1 MPETRVECIRELPL
15 RIKVGEK
22 ATVIPVPYEK
32 DTILVREGKRNEG
45 TPEEYVWLPEVVAK
59 KGTYKSSFVRKDDGS
74 EIPGE
79 FFHGGYE
86 KWFKKI

>member
-22 ATVIPVPYEK
+22 ATVIPVPYTK
-32 DTILVREGKRNEG
+32 DTIICHRAVRNKG
-45 TPEEYVWLPEVVAK
+45 TDKEYEQFPEVVAK